1 MLSHSAM
8 VKERK
13 QQASAIMDEIQRN
26 VSPSLNLGKKV
37 STPRDIMVEEL
48 STLSNRGA
56 RLFKRRQRRSDKYTY
71 ENYHYVANKPR
82 NRGEPIQSVR
92 MDGLSVEGI
101 PQHAPMTP
109 PNTPDP
115 RSPPHPDNIAPGYSG
130 PLKEIPPEKFNTTSV
145 PKYYQS
151 PWIEA
156 IRDDPELLEAL
167 YPKLFKPEAK
177 PELPDY
183 RSFNR

>member
-1 MLSHSAM
+1 M
-8 VKERK
+8 
-13 QQASAIMDEIQRN
+13 IIRN
-26 VSPSLNLGKKV
+26 QKGNILLYWFC
-37 STPRDIMVEEL
+37 RDL
-48 STLSNRGA
+48 LA
-56 RLFKRRQRRSDKYTY
+56 
-71 ENYHYVANKPR
+71 
-82 NRGEPIQSVR
+82 
-92 MDGLSVEGI
+92 
-101 PQHAPMTP
+101 
-109 PNTPDP
+109 
-115 RSPPHPDNIAPGYSG
+115 GYSG